1 MNIRFLKQTT
11 KARLLK
17 IFTILAPLTLGGAGG
32 GFLTSCSDIFE
43 TNSDRQ
49 IFDPALDEKT
59 DSMFYTLGILK
70 GLQQLGDQYVLT
82 GEMRGDLVATNSYTE
97 TDLRRLADFTADASC
112 KYDSAYLYYRVINN
126 CNYYIAH
133 RDTNLITG
141 HRKVAIPE
149 YAEALAV
156 RAWAYMQLAKNYGRV
171 PFFTEPLTSIGD
183 ADTNF
188 PEKDLQG
195 ICDALAPQMAQY
207 SGTPVPAYGNISAG
221 VLNSSSSDNPVE
233 KSVESGKA
241 MLPIDLVLGDL
252 YLETHQ
258 YEQAAK
264 YYFTYIRNRKLNARL
279 AYIAPFTWYPQTSTN
294 RLPNDV
300 TVQSNSTAFSWAGI
314 FDVNSPSDIVTYIP
328 LAANQLR
335 GITTNLPRYF
345 GYDFYSTTGGLSN
358 SSSRYLLERQIDA
371 SQSYLT
377 LSNAQE
383 WYYMPAGN
391 TDATGTI
398 AKTLNIGDLRRYV
411 CLQSANK
418 GDSLYNVMIKFTSAN
433 IPIYR
438 TATVYLRLAEA
449 FNRMGYPDAAF
460 AILKDGI
467 NQQLLNFVQPGGWAA
482 MKTDDNG
489 TPDDTSDDMLV
500 PGDSTRYLRPETISL
515 LQNTF
520 PFLNADYMDNYV
532 SNRGIHARGANY
544 TNGAFSPYQMKTV
557 VSNKIAELQTVY
569 GIVPTGT
576 LNDTINAVEDLIC
589 DEMAL
594 ELAFEGSRFGD
605 LTRMA
610 KHKNQA
616 GLYGADFGTRW
627 LAKKL
632 AYKAAGLEERLKN
645 EQNWYLPF
653 K

>member
-1 MNIRFLKQTT
+1 M
-11 KARLLK
+11 
-17 IFTILAPLTLGGAGG
+17 
-32 GFLTSCSDIFE
+32 
-43 TNSDRQ
+43 
-49 IFDPALDEKT
+49 
-59 DSMFYTLGILK
+59 
-70 GLQQLGDQYVLT
+70 
-82 GEMRGDLVATNSYTE
+82 
-97 TDLRRLADFTADASC
+97 
-112 KYDSAYLYYRVINN
+112 
-126 CNYYIAH
+126 
-133 RDTNLITG
+133 
-141 HRKVAIPE
+141 
-149 YAEALAV
+149 

-233 KSVESGKA
+233 KSVESSKA

-264 YYFTYIRNRKLNARL
+264 YYFTYIRNRQLNARL

-300 TVQSNSTAFSWAGI
+300 TVQDNSTAFSWATI
-314 FDVNSPSDIVTYIP
+314 FNVNSPNDIVTYIP
-328 LAANQLR
+328 LATNQLR
-335 GITTNLPRYF
+335 GITTSLPRYF

-398 AKTLNIGDLRRYV
+398 AKTLNIGDMRRYV

-467 NQQLLNFVQPGGWAA
+467 NQQLFNFAQPGGWAA

-544 TNGAFSPYQMKTV
+544 TSGAFSPYQMKTV

>member
-1 MNIRFLKQTT
+1 M
-11 KARLLK
+11 
-17 IFTILAPLTLGGAGG
+17 GGVGG
-32 GFLTSCSDIFE
+32 GFLTSCSDIFD
-43 TNSDRQ
+43 TDSDRQ

-133 RDTNLITG
+133 RDTMLITG

-156 RAWAYMQLAKNYGRV
+156 RAWAYMQLAKNYGKV
-171 PFFTEPLTSIGD
+171 PFFTEPLTSISD
-183 ADTNF
+183 ANTNF

-207 SGTPVPAYGNISAG
+207 SGTPVPTYGNISAG
-221 VLNSSSSDNPVE
+221 VLNSSSSDKPEE
-233 KSVESGKA
+233 KNVESSRA

-264 YYFTYIRNRKLNARL
+264 YYFAYIRSRQLNVRG
-279 AYIAPFTWYPQTSTN
+279 AYISTKGVYPETSTN
-294 RLPNDV
+294 RLPND
-300 TVQSNSTAFSWAGI
+300 TTINRPFNSFEWKNI
-314 FDVNSPSDIVTYIP
+314 FEVKSPSDIVTYIP

-335 GITTNLPRYF
+335 GITTSLPRYF
-345 GYDFYSTTGGLSN
+345 GYDFYSTTGGSSN

-377 LSNAQE
+377 LSDAQD
-383 WYYMPAGN
+383 WYYSPAGS
-391 TDATGTI
+391 TGASSSVI
-398 AKTLNIGDLRRYV
+398 KTLNIGDLRRYV

-418 GDSLYNVMIKFTSAN
+418 GDSLYSVMIKFNSAN
-433 IPIYR
+433 IPLYR

-467 NQQLLNFVQPGGWAA
+467 NRELLNYVQPGGWAA
-482 MKTDDNG
+482 MKIDDNG
-489 TPDDTSDDMLV
+489 TPGDPSDDKWV
-500 PGDSTRYLRPETISL
+500 SDSTKYLRPSTLTL
-515 LQNTF
+515 LQSTF
-520 PFLNADYMDNYV
+520 PFLHNDYVANYAM
-532 SNRGIHARGANY
+532 NHGIHARGTNHANG
-544 TNGAFSPYQMKTV
+544 TFSPYQMKTE
-557 VSNKIAELQTVY
+557 VSKKIAELQSDY
-569 GIVPTGT
+569 GIAPTGT
-576 LNDTINAVEDLIC
+576 LRDTINAVEDLIC

-610 KHKNQA
+610 QHKNRA

-632 AYKAAGLEERLKN
+632 GYKAAGLEEQLKN

>member
-1 MNIRFLKQTT
+1 MKFMIRIKNMHLT
-11 KARLLK
+11 KMIA
-17 IFTILAPLTLGGAGG
+17 ILAPLALGGLGSG
-32 GFLTSCSDIFE
+32 VLTSCSDIFE
-43 TNSDRQ
+43 TDSDRQ

-97 TDLRRLADFTADASC
+97 TDLRRLADFTADATN
-112 KYDSAYLYYRVINN
+112 KYDSAYVYYRVINN

-133 RDTNLITG
+133 RDTMLITG

-156 RAWAYMQLAKNYGRV
+156 RAWAYMQLAKTYGRV

-183 ADTNF
+183 ANTNF

-207 SGTPVPAYGNISAG
+207 SGTAVPTYGNISAG
-221 VLNSSSSDNPVE
+221 VLNSSSSDSPEE
-233 KSVESGKA
+233 KTIESSKA
-241 MLPIDLVLGDL
+241 MLPIDIVLGDL

-264 YYFTYIRNRKLNARL
+264 YYFTYIRNRELNARL
-279 AYIAPFTWYPQTSTN
+279 AFISLMWYQQSGTST
-294 RLPNDV
+294 LPNDV
-300 TVQSNSTAFSWAGI
+300 MIQINSSAFSWAEI
-314 FDVNSPSDIVTYIP
+314 FSISSPNDIVTYIP

-335 GITTNLPRYF
+335 GVVTELPRYF
-345 GYDFYSTTGGLSN
+345 GYDFYSTTGGSSN

-371 SQSYLT
+371 SASYLA

-383 WYYMPAGN
+383 WYYEPASSSGAS
-391 TDATGTI
+391 TTI
-398 AKTLNIGDLRRYV
+398 KTLNIGDMRRYV
-411 CLQSANK
+411 CFHSANQ
-418 GDSLYNVMIKFTSAN
+418 GDSLYNVMTKFTSAN

-438 TATVYLRLAEA
+438 TAAVYLRLAEA

-467 NQQLLNFVQPGGWAA
+467 NQQLLNYVQPGGWAA
-482 MKTDDNG
+482 MKIDDNG
-489 TPDDTSDDMLV
+489 TPADPSDDQWV
-500 PGDSTRYLRPETISL
+500 RGDSTRYLRPATIAL
-515 LQNTF
+515 LQTTF
-520 PFLNADYMDNYV
+520 PFLHSDYVANY
-532 SNRGIHARGANY
+532 SMNRGIHARGANY
-544 TNGAFSPYQMKTV
+544 TNGTFSPYQMQTV
-557 VSNKIAELQTVY
+557 VSNKIAELQSVY

-594 ELAFEGSRFGD
+594 ELAYEGSRFND

-610 KHKNQA
+610 RHKNQA
-616 GLYGADFGTRW
+616 GLYGADYGTRW
-627 LAKKL
+627 MAKKL